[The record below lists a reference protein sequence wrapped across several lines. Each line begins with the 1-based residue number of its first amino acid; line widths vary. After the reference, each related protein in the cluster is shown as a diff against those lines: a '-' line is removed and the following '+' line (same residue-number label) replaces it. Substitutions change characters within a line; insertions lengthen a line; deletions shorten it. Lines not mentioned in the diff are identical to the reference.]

1 MARKSVPAPQEGRM
15 LHFLY
20 HTVPGRMLLKP
31 LTGRAVSKLVGGV
44 LDLRISRGF
53 IPHFIK
59 KNHIPMS
66 QYTNEEYTCF
76 NDCFTRKI
84 RPEYRRICM
93 DADALIAPCDGL
105 LSVYPIKKN
114 SVIPVKQSR
123 YTVSELL
130 GHAAVAEEFT
140 DGVCLVFRL
149 CVNHY
154 HRYCYLDS
162 GTKGANHFVEGK
174 LHTVRPIALEETPV
188 FTENCREYTIL
199 DTDHF
204 GTVAQIEVGAML
216 VGRIKNHH
224 GSWQYERGEEKG
236 MFLYGGSTIV
246 VLLQKNRVKIPSYA
260 YEATARGE
268 EIPVHMGEKIGHCN
282 AP

>member
-1 MARKSVPAPQEGRM
+1 M
-15 LHFLY
+15 LQFLY
-20 HTVPGRMLLKP
+20 HTPAGRLLLKP
-31 LTGRAVSKLVGGV
+31 LTGRGVSKLAGGF
-44 LDLRISRGF
+44 LDSGLSRGLTG
-53 IPHFIK
+53 HFIK
-59 KNHIPMS
+59 KNHIPME
-66 QYTNEEYTCF
+66 QYIDEEYKSF

-105 LSVYPIKKN
+105 LSVYPIKN
-114 SVIPVKQSR
+114 DSVIPVKQSS
-123 YTVSELL
+123 YTISGLL
-130 GHAAVAEEFT
+130 GGAAVAEEFT
-140 DGVCLVFRL
+140 DGICLVFRL

-162 GTKGANHFVEGK
+162 GTKGANHFIEGK
-174 LHTVRPIALEETPV
+174 LHTVRPIALAQVPV

-199 DTDHF
+199 ETDHF
-204 GTVAQIEVGAML
+204 GSVAQIEVGAML

-246 VLLQKNRVKIPSYA
+246 VLLQKNKVKIPSYA

-268 EIPVHMGEKIGHCN
+268 EIPVHIGEKIGEKI
-282 AP
+282 

>member
-1 MARKSVPAPQEGRM
+1 MARKSVPVPKEGRA
-15 LHFLY
+15 LQFLY
-20 HTVPGRMLLKP
+20 HTAPGRMLLKP
-31 LTGRAVSKLVGGV
+31 LAGRRVSKMVGAV
-44 LDLRISRGF
+44 LDSRISKGL
-53 IPHFIK
+53 IPCFIK
-59 KNHIPMS
+59 KNHIAIG
-66 QYTNEEYTCF
+66 QYMEEEYKSF

-84 RPEYRRICM
+84 RPEYRSICM
-93 DADALIAPCDGL
+93 DEDALIAPCDGL
-105 LSVYPIKKN
+105 LSVYPVEEG

-123 YTVSELL
+123 YTISALL
-130 GHAAVAEEFT
+130 GGAAVAEEFK
-140 DGVCLVFRL
+140 DGICLVFRL
-149 CVNHY
+149 CVSDY

-174 LHTVRPIALEETPV
+174 LHTVRPLALEQNPV

-204 GTVAQIEVGAML
+204 GAVAQIEVGAML

-246 VLLQKNRVKIPSYA
+246 VLLQKGKAKIPAYA

-268 EIPVHMGEKIGHCN
+268 EIPVHMGEKIGVS
-282 AP
+282 PVL

>member
-1 MARKSVPAPQEGRM
+1 MARRSIPAPEEGKA
-15 LHFLY
+15 LQFLY

-31 LTGRAVSKLVGGV
+31 LAGRTISKMAGAV
-44 LDLRISRGF
+44 LDSRISKVL
-53 IPHFIK
+53 IPHFIR
-59 KNHIPMS
+59 KNHIPMELYIDDG
-66 QYTNEEYTCF
+66 YTSF

-93 DADALIAPCDGL
+93 DENALVAPCDGL
-105 LSVYPIKKN
+105 LSVYPIEDGC
-114 SVIPVKQSR
+114 VIPVKQSR
-123 YTVSELL
+123 YTVSGLL
-130 GHAAVAEEFT
+130 GGAPVSEEFH

-149 CVNHY
+149 GVNNY

-162 GTKGANHFVEGK
+162 GTKGANHFIEGK
-174 LHTVRPIALEETPV
+174 LHTVRPVALEQSPV

-204 GTVAQIEVGAML
+204 GPVAQIEVGAML

-246 VLLQKNRVKIPSYA
+246 VLLQKDRVKIPAYA
-260 YEATARGE
+260 YAATARGE
-268 EIPVHMGEKIGHCN
+268 EIPVHMGEKIGICN